1 MGDEDFPFLAAKGD
15 GTLISLHVQ
24 PRAAK
29 TSFAAYSQGRLKV
42 RVCAPPVEGEAN
54 KQCVSLL
61 AQVLGVSKSEISL
74 ARGAQ
79 SRQKTFLV
87 SKPID
92 FVREKLEKAGLAA

>member
-1 MGDEDFPFLAAKGD
+1 MDDKDFPFLAEKGD
-15 GTLISLHVQ
+15 GTLISVHVQ
-24 PRAAK
+24 PKAAK
-29 TSFAAYSQGRLKV
+29 NEFCGLFQGRLKV

-54 KQCVSLL
+54 RQCIILL
-61 AQVLGVSKSEISL
+61 AQVLGISKSEISL

-87 SKPID
+87 SKPVD